1 MLINNLLNNKN
12 VGVYI
17 ETNISGFIEAIKS
30 LSPDLYNLIKEQVEN
45 ESLDLLNDENLRFVK
60 DYYFFDVDLRTFL
73 NKNLNYLKN
82 KIYLKRKIGVIGICK
97 VNNLIVLCHTPY
109 KLSLNQKILNIIT
122 FNLNLKIGAI

>member
-97 VNNLIVLCHTPY
+97 VNNLIVLYHTPY

>member
-97 VNNLIVLCHTPY
+97 VNNLIVLYHTPY

-122 FNLNLKIGAI
+122 FNLNLKIGSI

>member
-97 VNNLIVLCHTPY
+97 INNLIVLYHTPY